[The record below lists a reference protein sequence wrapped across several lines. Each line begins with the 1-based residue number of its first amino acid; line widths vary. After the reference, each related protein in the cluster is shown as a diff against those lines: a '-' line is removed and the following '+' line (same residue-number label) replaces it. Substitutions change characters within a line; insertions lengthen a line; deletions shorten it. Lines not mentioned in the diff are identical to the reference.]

1 MTMTNSFFKVS
12 YDPPKEILTLDS
24 YQYNYPI
31 NLKTTL
37 PSIEGLSPISGS
49 VGASTDLSS
58 VVKGLSSDL
67 GAKNIGCK
75 ILYRV
80 DVLLLTFTSLQY
92 ANNVCKNY
100 NINGQKNTG
109 GGGGTNFGR

>member
-1 MTMTNSFFKVS
+1 MTNSFFKVS

-67 GAKNIGCK
+67 GAKNIGSK

-100 NINGQKNTG
+100 NINGQKTLG
-109 GGGGTNFGR
+109 GVHI